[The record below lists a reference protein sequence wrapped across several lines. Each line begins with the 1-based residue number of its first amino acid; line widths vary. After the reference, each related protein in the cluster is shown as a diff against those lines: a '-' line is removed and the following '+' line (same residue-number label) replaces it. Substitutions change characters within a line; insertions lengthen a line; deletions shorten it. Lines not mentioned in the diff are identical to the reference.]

1 MEIFFMFV
9 DTLSVVFVFAPLLVI
24 WVTLWFTCKV
34 KWNVLFRDL
43 GVPLGLFGSVVGAT
57 GSVVNLTD
65 VKIYGPATS
74 IMLLTITYG
83 GILSALGYFST
94 LKRSKPSSQNN
105 QKSASW
111 KAILLIFVNFF
122 GLTLWAMNNVA
133 GPSPVNEIF
142 INPVALSVFGTT
154 IVSAILLSDSD
165 HRVEVLCQ
173 ASLLSAMISLVFGL
187 IVLYRSFSGDGI
199 NEGMYDGLKIA
210 MNGLNY
216 GLFSYISIYIVSYKF
231 GTTERID
238 APLMNWHWMEVTGFL
253 IFMFFAPETLRESL
267 LH

>member
-1 MEIFFMFV
+1 METFSMFV
-9 DTLSVVFVFAPLLVI
+9 DPASLVVVFMPLLVI
-24 WVTLWFTCKV
+24 SVSLWFSCKA

-43 GVPLGLFGSVVGAT
+43 GVPLGLFWSVLGAT
-57 GSVVNLTD
+57 VMAINLTD
-65 VKIYGPATS
+65 VKSYGPATA
-74 IMLLTITYG
+74 IMLLTVTYG
-83 GILSALGYFST
+83 GLVSALGYFASF
-94 LKRSKPSSQNN
+94 KGSKPSSQNK
-105 QKSASW
+105 QQMAGW
-111 KAILLIFVNFF
+111 KVITFIFVTILP
-122 GLTLWAMNNVA
+122 LTLWVMDSATGLA
-133 GPSPVNEIF
+133 AF

-154 IVSAILLSDSD
+154 IIAAILLSDSD

-216 GLFSYISIYIVSYKF
+216 GLLSYICIYIVFYEF

-267 LH
+267 MH

>member
-1 MEIFFMFV
+1 METFSMFV
-9 DTLSVVFVFAPLLVI
+9 DASSLVVVFMPLLVI
-24 WVTLWFTCKV
+24 SVSLWFSCQA

-43 GVPLGLFGSVVGAT
+43 GVPLGLFWSVLGAT
-57 GSVVNLTD
+57 GMAVNLTD
-65 VKIYGPATS
+65 VKIYGPATA
-74 IMLLTITYG
+74 IMLLTVTYG
-83 GILSALGYFST
+83 GLVSALGYFST
-94 LKRSKPSSQNN
+94 FKRSNPERHNN
-105 QKSASW
+105 EKTAGW
-111 KAILLIFVNFF
+111 KVITFIFVAILP
-122 GLTLWAMNNVA
+122 LTLWAMHSAA
-133 GPSPVNEIF
+133 GLAAF

-154 IVSAILLSDSD
+154 MIAAILLSDSD
-165 HRVEVLCQ
+165 YRVEVLCQ

-231 GTTERID
+231 GTTEKID

>member
-1 MEIFFMFV
+1 MDFFSMFFDPASAAIV
-9 DTLSVVFVFAPLLVI
+9 LVPLLLTCVA
-24 WVTLWFTCKV
+24 LWFSCQA

-43 GVPLGLFGSVVGAT
+43 GVPLGLFGSVIGAT
-57 GSVVNLTD
+57 GVVLNLKD
-65 VKIYGPATS
+65 PEIVGPITG

-83 GILSALGYFST
+83 GIASALGHFSMF
-94 LKRSKPSSQNN
+94 KRSEQLSPNN
-105 QKSASW
+105 QQFASW
-111 KAILLIFVNFF
+111 KAIILILVPFAGLL
-122 GLTLWAMNNVA
+122 GWAMNSAA
-133 GPSPVNEIF
+133 GLDAF
-142 INPVALSVFGTT
+142 INPVALTVFGTT
-154 IVSAILLSDSD
+154 IIAAILLSDSE
-165 HRVEVLCQ
+165 HRIEVLCQ
-173 ASLLSAMISLVFGL
+173 ASLLSAMISLIFGL
-187 IVLYRSFSGDGI
+187 VVLYQGFSGEGLT
-199 NEGMYDGLKIA
+199 EGMYEGLSIA

>member
-1 MEIFFMFV
+1 
-9 DTLSVVFVFAPLLVI
+9 LVFYPLLVTC
-24 WVTLWFTCKV
+24 VSLWFACNA

-43 GVPLGLFGSVVGAT
+43 GVPLGLFWSVVGAT
-57 GSVVNLTD
+57 GMALNMTD
-65 VKIYGPATS
+65 VRAYGPATA

-83 GILSALGYFST
+83 GLVSALGYFST
-94 LKRSKPSSQNN
+94 FKSSNPERHNNEKTAGLKITTF
-105 QKSASW
+105 
-111 KAILLIFVNFF
+111 ILVAFL
-122 GLTLWAMNNVA
+122 GLTLWAMDSAA
-133 GPSPVNEIF
+133 GLAAF
-142 INPVALSVFGTT
+142 INPVALSVFGTS

-165 HRVEVLCQ
+165 HRIEVLCQ

-187 IVLYRSFSGDGI
+187 IVLYRSFSGEGL
-199 NEGMYDGLKIA
+199 NEGMYEGLSIA

-267 LH
+267 MH

>member
-1 MEIFFMFV
+1 METFSMFLNTNSLV
-9 DTLSVVFVFAPLLVI
+9 IVFVPLLVTC
-24 WVTLWFTCKV
+24 VSLWLACRA

-43 GVPLGLFGSVVGAT
+43 GVPLGLFWSVLGAT
-57 GSVVNLTD
+57 GMALNMTD
-65 VKIYGPATS
+65 VKIYGPATA

-83 GILSALGYFST
+83 GLVSALGYFSSF
-94 LKRSKPSSQNN
+94 KGSKPSSLNN
-105 QKSASW
+105 QQTAGW
-111 KAILLIFVNFF
+111 KVITFILVTFL
-122 GLTLWAMNNVA
+122 GLTLWGMDNAA
-133 GPSPVNEIF
+133 GLDAF

-154 IVSAILLSDSD
+154 IIAAILLSDSD
-165 HRVEVLCQ
+165 HRVEVLCK

-187 IVLYRSFSGDGI
+187 IVLYRSFSGEGL
-199 NEGMYDGLKIA
+199 NEGMYEGLSIA

-216 GLFSYISIYIVSYKF
+216 GLLSYISIYIVSYKF

>member
-1 MEIFFMFV
+1 METFSYFIDSASF
-9 DTLSVVFVFAPLLVI
+9 TAVFVPLF
-24 WVTLWFTCKV
+24 VTCVALWFSCKA

-43 GVPLGLFGSVVGAT
+43 GVPFGLFFSVLGAT
-57 GSVVNLTD
+57 GMSLTMKD
-65 VKIYGPATS
+65 VSAYGPATG

-83 GILSALGYFST
+83 GLVSALGYFST
-94 LKRSKPSSQNN
+94 FKRSSPKRHNN
-105 QKSASW
+105 EKTASW
-111 KAILLIFVNFF
+111 KAITLILVAFLFF
-122 GLTLWAMNNVA
+122 TLWAMVIIGFTDFFNL
-133 GPSPVNEIF
+133 
-142 INPVALSVFGTT
+142 VALCVFGTS
-154 IVSAILLSDSD
+154 IVSAILLSDSE
-165 HRVEVLCQ
+165 HRTEVLCQ

-187 IVLYRSFSGDGI
+187 IVLYRSFSGDGL

-216 GLFSYISIYIVSYKF
+216 GLFSYICIYMVSYKF

>member
-1 MEIFFMFV
+1 METFSMFLDSTSLV
-9 DTLSVVFVFAPLLVI
+9 VVFIPLLVI
-24 WVTLWFTCKV
+24 CVSLWFSCKA

-43 GVPLGLFGSVVGAT
+43 GVPLGLFWSVVGAT
-57 GSVVNLTD
+57 GMAVNMTD
-65 VKIYGPATS
+65 VKIYGPATA
-74 IMLLTITYG
+74 IMLLTLTYG
-83 GILSALGYFST
+83 GLISALGYFST
-94 LKRSKPSSQNN
+94 FRRSSPESDNN
-105 QKSASW
+105 KKTADW
-111 KAILLIFVNFF
+111 KVIIFILVTFL
-122 GLTLWAMNNVA
+122 GLTWWGMNNAA
-133 GPSPVNEIF
+133 GLAVF

-154 IVSAILLSDSD
+154 IIVSILLSDSD

-173 ASLLSAMISLVFGL
+173 ASLLSAMLSLVLGL

-210 MNGLNY
+210 MNGLSY
-216 GLFSYISIYIVSYKF
+216 GLLSYISIYVVSYKF
-231 GTTERID
+231 GTTEKID

>member
-1 MEIFFMFV
+1 METFSMFV
-9 DTLSVVFVFAPLLVI
+9 DPAALVLVFAPLF
-24 WVTLWFTCKV
+24 VTCVSLWFSCKA

-43 GVPLGLFGSVVGAT
+43 GVPLGLFWSVLGGT
-57 GSVVNLTD
+57 GMVLMTEA
-65 VKIYGPATS
+65 KAIGPSTA

-83 GILSALGYFST
+83 GLLAALGYFST
-94 LKRSKPSSQNN
+94 FKRSKPSSHNN
-105 QKSASW
+105 QQTASW
-111 KAILLIFVNFF
+111 KAIVFILISSLGLVLLAMDSAA
-122 GLTLWAMNNVA
+122 GLTD
-133 GPSPVNEIF
+133 F
-142 INPVALSVFGTT
+142 INPVALSVFGTS

-165 HRVEVLCQ
+165 HRIEVLCQ

-187 IVLYRSFSGDGI
+187 IVLYRSFSGEGL
-199 NEGMYDGLKIA
+199 NEGMYEGLSIA

-267 LH
+267 MH